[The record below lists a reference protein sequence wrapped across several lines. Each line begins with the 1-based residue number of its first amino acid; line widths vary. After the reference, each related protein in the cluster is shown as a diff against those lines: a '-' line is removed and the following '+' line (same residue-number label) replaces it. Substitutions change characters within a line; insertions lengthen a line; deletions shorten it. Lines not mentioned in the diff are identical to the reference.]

1 MVTNIDHIVLTVAD
15 IEATV
20 QFYCGVLGMEK
31 ECFGENRIALKFGKQ
46 KINLH
51 QKGNENI
58 PNAKYATC
66 GSTDICF
73 IVDRALSEIEKELT
87 LKKIN
92 IEEGIVKRTGAN
104 GVIHSIYVRDP
115 DGNLIELS
123 AYM

>member
-1 MVTNIDHIVLTVAD
+1 MTVAD

-51 QKGNENI
+51 QKGNEII

-66 GSTDICF
+66 GSADICF
-73 IVDRALSEIEKELT
+73 IVDVALGEVVKVLV
-87 LKKIN
+87 KNRIN
-92 IEEGIVKRTGAN
+92 IEEGIIQRTGAN

-123 AYM
+123 SYM